1 MLGVNSLLHVI
12 RVGFQLYNQLK
23 KSPHDGTG
31 VLGSSAILMASQT
44 TRLGK
49 GSSVMTRDE
58 RMSWRSYYS
67 EIYLKWILKYVII
80 ISFSSFGLYPIISP
94 IPKLSFVI

>member
-1 MLGVNSLLHVI
+1 MLCVI
-12 RVGFQLYNQLK
+12 GVGFQLYGQLK
-23 KSPHDGTG
+23 KNLHDSTG
-31 VLGSSAILMASQT
+31 VLNSSAVLMVSQT